1 MANEFHPLL
10 SLSLI
15 RKGHHQPNCSTF
27 QPEHSCAIYSGAWL
41 VPHLFRVLTMQMLV
55 PWLRYGQLLKD
66 VMGLNKQVNGR
77 VVTSAKK
84 ASMYPS
90 WASTVT
96 ATSSGPVSSSSLCAW
111 IGRNAKKRSKW
122 VLHYEALISS
132 DKSCAQQRKHDCVY
146 SQLWGLLICPWSFW
160 GLAYNPTDSFKERIV
175 PKKAPNS

>member
-1 MANEFHPLL
+1 MNSTLCYP
-10 SLSLI
+10 SLSSERDTISQIAPRSNLNTLVPSI
-15 RKGHHQPNCSTF
+15 QVH
-27 QPEHSCAIYSGAWL
+27 
-41 VPHLFRVLTMQMLV
+41 VPHLFRVLSMQMLG

-66 VMGLNKQVNGR
+66 VMGLNKQGTVNGR